1 MPEPPWVARASAT
14 PTVPRTVVIVNGDC
28 ALLIAKVT
36 VAVAAPELE
45 PVPVI
50 VTVAVEAEV
59 GVPEITPVEVLSDN
73 PAGSVPVVTA

>member
-1 MPEPPWVARASAT
+1 
-14 PTVPRTVVIVNGDC
+14 VVTVNGDW

-50 VTVAVEAEV
+50 VTVAVEVDV
-59 GVPEITPVEVLSDN
+59 GVPEITPVEVFSDN

>member
-1 MPEPPWVARASAT
+1 
-14 PTVPRTVVIVNGDC
+14 VVIVNGDW
-28 ALLIAKVT
+28 ALLIAKVI

-50 VTVAVEAEV
+50 VTVDVEVEV

-73 PAGSVPVVTA
+73 PAGSDPVVTA